1 MAKDKYGLGKLK
13 RHTVASAQGGRQ
25 STKPKKFIVHHGTR
39 NTMTTVDAK
48 DDGRRSKRYAGMGEA
63 QNFAILD
70 LKAHRMWCERHNNAG
85 VPIINRS
92 IEDVNAVTEAR
103 LLDGPIEVLCEFD
116 DHTGIHARYVFELD
130 RALNALGPTTT
141 RRK

>member
-25 STKPKKFIVHHGTR
+25 STKPKKFIVHTGTR
-39 NTMTTVDAK
+39 NTMTSDTASNPN
-48 DDGRRSKRYAGMGEA
+48 RRSKRYAGMGEA
-63 QNFAILD
+63 QGYAITD
-70 LKAHRMWCERHNNAG
+70 LRAHEMWCKRHNNAG
-85 VPIINRS
+85 VPAIMRA
-92 IEDVNAVTEAR
+92 IEEVSNVTEAR

-116 DHTGIHARYVFELD
+116 EHTGIHARYVFELD